1 MPLAEIQKQNII
13 LGCYPIFARDEF
25 IVLACFPHWK
35 KSLKPKP
42 PIKLFEVKSP
52 NFKLE
57 AETVFILF
65 SVYLLFKAIYI
76 DDKIG
81 EH

>member
-1 MPLAEIQKQNII
+1 M
-13 LGCYPIFARDEF
+13 DH
-25 IVLACFPHWK
+25 IVYGWYQ

-52 NFKLE
+52 NFLL
-57 AETVFILF
+57 ETVFILF
-65 SVYLLFKAIYI
+65 SVYLLFQAIYI